1 MSALV
6 SAAALGLVAA
16 WPIGMLGWVLGAATE
31 RLTAD
36 PRPRAAA
43 WSLAFLLPAG
53 ALAAVLLGAT
63 WPASA
68 AAGPP
73 SVATSHLSLT
83 VILKTAPAVRALHT
97 ALPPWMAQA
106 LAWSVLG
113 LSTLGMTRHLWAW
126 RRGHSRLMAV
136 ARRASPIDDPALLER
151 LRSAVRRPRVA
162 TPPVLVSD
170 EIDQPLLVGLR
181 RPAILLPAH
190 LVSTTRAAPL
200 ALICLHELA
209 HLHRRDN
216 LRLVVENA
224 VAGLFWLAAPV
235 ITILR
240 AHMTAARE
248 ELCDQLALVEA
259 SPQARHQYAHDL
271 VEALK
276 GRLAPIH
283 QPAFTGH
290 QRKLTTMRLTAIL
303 QPSQAV
309 SAPRLGLILALGAA
323 LATLAGGGSLALAR
337 QATAKPPS
345 NTFGPVKGSP
355 PTLIDPM
362 PLMITADAAH
372 TSRTS
377 PMVVWTGNPTI
388 SGVLDRPSTTLLVN
402 GVAPPADFDPMRLPP
417 NAIERL
423 EVTPEKDTSDR
434 KLLLNVVLKAH

>member
-16 WPIGMLGWVLGAATE
+16 WPVGMLGWVMGAVTE

-53 ALAAVLLGAT
+53 ALAAVLFGAVGL
-63 WPASA
+63 ASA

-73 SVATSHLSLT
+73 SVASSHLPLT
-83 VILKTAPAVRALHT
+83 AILKTAPAVRALH
-97 ALPPWMAQA
+97 AASPPWMAQA
-106 LAWSVLG
+106 VAWSVLG
-113 LSTLGMTRHLWAW
+113 LSILGMTHHLWAW
-126 RRGHSRLMAV
+126 REGHGRLMAV
-136 ARRASPIDDPALLER
+136 TRRASPVDDPALLER
-151 LRSAVRRPRVA
+151 LRSAGRRPEVA
-162 TPPVLVSD
+162 TPPILVSD

-181 RPAILLPAH
+181 RPAILLPTR

-216 LRLVVENA
+216 VRLVLENA
-224 VAGLFWLAAPV
+224 LAGLFWLAAPV
-235 ITILR
+235 ITVLR

-276 GRLAPIH
+276 GRLVSP
-283 QPAFTGH
+283 QQSAFAGH
-290 QRKLTTMRLTAIL
+290 HRKLTTMRLTAIL

-309 SAPRLGLILALGAA
+309 SAPRLGLILALSAA
-323 LATLAGGGSLALAR
+323 LATLVGGGSLALAR

-345 NTFGPVKGSP
+345 NTFDPVKGSSP
-355 PTLIDPM
+355 ILIDPM
-362 PLMITADAAH
+362 PLMITADAAR
-372 TSRTS
+372 TSGTS
-377 PMVVWTGNPTI
+377 PMVVWIGNPTI

-402 GVAPPADFDPMRLPP
+402 GVAPLADFDPMRLPP

-423 EVTPEKDTSDR
+423 EVTPGKDTPDR